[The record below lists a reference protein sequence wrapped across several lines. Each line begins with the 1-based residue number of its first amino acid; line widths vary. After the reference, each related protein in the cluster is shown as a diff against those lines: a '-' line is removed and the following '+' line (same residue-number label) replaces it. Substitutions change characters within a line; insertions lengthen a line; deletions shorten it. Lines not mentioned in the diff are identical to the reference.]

1 MPSSIGAILV
11 LLGIAAA
18 AVAGAG
24 YLIDQQRQQIE
35 REVRIRSYA

>member
-1 MPSSIGAILV
+1 MDLVTGAILV
-11 LLGIAAA
+11 LLGIAAV

-35 REVRIRSYA
+35 REVRTRSYA

>member
-1 MPSSIGAILV
+1 MSSTIGAILV

-24 YLIDQQRQQIE
+24 YLIDQQRREIE
-35 REVRIRSYA
+35 REAKIQPYA